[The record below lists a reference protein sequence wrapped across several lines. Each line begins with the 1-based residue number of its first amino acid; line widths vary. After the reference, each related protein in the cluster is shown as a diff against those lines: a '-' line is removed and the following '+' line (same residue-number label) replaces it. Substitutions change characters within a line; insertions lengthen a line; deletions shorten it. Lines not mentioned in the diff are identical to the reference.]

1 MAVPRPILLALLGTI
16 LLAATFMATRSSKTV
31 SEQVANPAVQA
42 RPKANAPAAPGK
54 PAALNAQD
62 AVRAVVSPGS
72 PLNSAHFQL
81 RISATELGGKRRSDS
96 TRVDGSFAPGAS
108 GGPVSFDVT
117 GHDAANTPAHVV
129 SVAGKAYGFKGA
141 DAFELPTSPVRA
153 AAARKNLGG
162 ANAAKLPS
170 VDPAPWFKHLKSEP
184 GPAIGGVATTRVSGV
199 VNSKKMAQDL
209 RGLVRASGK
218 SAAQPTALPQGFG
231 SKLEKAFRGARLDAL
246 VGTQD
251 KVLRRAHLAAT
262 ITFPPELLAKG
273 SSPRWHTVLN
283 LSLSGVNKPQAI
295 KAPAKTDAKRVSR
308 HDLRSADSDFIV
320 SAVALDAPGGLAQL
334 SAGYLRTV
342 SIARAR
348 LIPRKVEAAVAAHK
362 KVVVFFYQRNGV
374 DDRPTAASVL
384 SLHKRTKALIF
395 SDTIENLAAYGQV
408 VQSVGVTRAPSIVI
422 IGPKGRARLVDGYID
437 PSALAQEVSDT
448 R

>member
-31 SEQVANPAVQA
+31 SEKVATPAVQA
-42 RPKANAPAAPGK
+42 QPKATAPAAPGK

-72 PLNSAHFQL
+72 PLNSARFHL
-81 RISATELGGKRRSDS
+81 RISTKELGGKRRS
-96 TRVDGSFAPGAS
+96 AS
-108 GGPVSFDVT
+108 GGPVNFDVT
-117 GHDAANTPAHVV
+117 GHDSANTPAHVV
-129 SVAGKAYGFKGA
+129 SAAGKAYGFKGT
-141 DAFELPTSPVRA
+141 DAFELPASPKRA
-153 AAARKNLGG
+153 AASRKTLGG

-170 VDPAPWFKHLKSEP
+170 VDPAPWFKHLKAEP
-184 GPAIGGVATTRVSGV
+184 GPTISGVPTTHVSGV

-209 RGLVRASGK
+209 KSLVRASGK
-218 SAAQPTALPQGFG
+218 SAPQPTALPQGFG
-231 SKLEKAFRGARLDAL
+231 AKLEKAFRGARLDAF

-262 ITFPPELLAKG
+262 ITLPRELLAKG
-273 SSPRWHTVLN
+273 AAPRWRAALN

-295 KAPAKTDAKRVSR
+295 KAPAKTDAKHVSR

-334 SAGYLRTV
+334 SAGYLRSV

-348 LIPRKVEAAVAAHK
+348 FIPRKVEAAVQAHK
-362 KVVVFFYQRNGV
+362 KVVIFFYQRNGV

-384 SLHKRTKALIF
+384 RLRKRTKALIF
-395 SDTIENLAAYGQV
+395 ADTIENLASYGQV

-422 IGPKGRARLVDGYID
+422 IGRKGRARLVDGYID